1 MRLDL
6 PVPSTWHRFSDDV
19 DLARGPQVED
29 AYRVGGVTVVVEKMR
44 PLPPNLRTWG
54 DRVVIGELRPEQLR
68 TRDVSDKTVAAGWQV
83 TLFLT
88 DVVDPATSAVI
99 ERRLHALY
107 CFLHVGCV
115 VVVRAPTVEQMET
128 AGREIV
134 PILLRARPDWT
145 GPEVLSIAQLWEG
158 LELAPPSEP
167 PPLAPADPEAG
178 QR

>member
-1 MRLDL
+1 VKLDL
-6 PVPSTWHRFSDDV
+6 PVPSTWHRLSDDEQ
-19 DLARGPQVED
+19 LARGPRVEE
-29 AYRVGGVTVVVEKMR
+29 AYRLGDVTVVVEKMQ
-44 PLPPNLRTWG
+44 PLPENLRTWG

-68 TRDVSDKTVAAGWQV
+68 TRDVADKMVAAGWRV

-88 DVVDPATSAVI
+88 DVIDPATSAVI

-115 VVVRAPTVEQMET
+115 VVARAPTIEHMDT

-134 PILLRARPDWT
+134 PILLQARPDWT

-158 LELAPPSEP
+158 LELAP
-167 PPLAPADPEAG
+167 ADPDPG
-178 QR
+178 PRQG